1 MSPLESRAWLQLWA
15 MGPPYTVYFALQLA
29 RPDWFDRLNLL
40 ERLACFGATSLTHL
54 AITAVGWL
62 VLKRKERGEHLLA
75 DERDRAIEGRAT
87 VSSYYVLMAGIILV
101 GVAMPLYDHGWKI
114 VNTSLLA
121 IVLAEMLRHMLIA
134 LAYRRAT
141 RFAR

>member
-15 MGPPYTVYFALQLA
+15 MGLPYTVYFTLQLA
-29 RPDWFDRLNLL
+29 RPEWFDRLNLI
-40 ERLACFGATSLTHL
+40 ERLACFGAAALTHL
-54 AITAVGWL
+54 AITAVGRL
-62 VLKRKERGEHLLA
+62 VLKLRESGEHLLA
-75 DERDRAIEGRAT
+75 DERDRAIENRAT
-87 VSSYYVLMAGIILV
+87 LASYYALMAGIILA
-101 GVAMPLYDHGWKI
+101 GVVMPFYDHGWNI